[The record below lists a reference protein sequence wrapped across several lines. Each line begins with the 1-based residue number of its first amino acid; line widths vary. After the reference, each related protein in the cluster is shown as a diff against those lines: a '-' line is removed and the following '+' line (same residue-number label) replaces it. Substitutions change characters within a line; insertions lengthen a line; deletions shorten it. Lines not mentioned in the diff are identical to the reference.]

1 MTAMQRESF
10 LANVRTSLEQGRGTA
25 APGKRDRY
33 QPPAAPPGKEMID
46 RLVRE
51 LESVG
56 GLVYRA
62 SSQAEAR
69 KHVLEILRECRARRV
84 VVGSTP
90 LVEELAPRSELEQ
103 AGPEVTVCDLRSDDL
118 RSDDLR
124 TGTSRESLREAGLA
138 ADVGISSVDYGVAET
153 GTLALTAGPGQD
165 RGVSLL
171 APIHVALLDSRDV
184 VYELAA
190 LFRRVSAGG
199 LPSALTLITGP
210 SRTGD
215 IELVLTVG
223 VHGPRELHMIL
234 LER

>member
-1 MTAMQRESF
+1 MQRESF
-10 LANVRTSLEQGRGTA
+10 LANVRRSLEQGRGTG
-25 APGKRDRY
+25 PGTGERF
-33 QPPAAPPGKEMID
+33 PSPATPSGKEMID

-51 LESVG
+51 LETVG
-56 GLVYRA
+56 GVVYRA
-62 SSQAEAR
+62 RSPAAAR
-69 KHVLEILRECRARRV
+69 RHVLEILRECRARRV
-84 VVGSTP
+84 VVGNTP

-103 AGPEVTVCDLRSDDL
+103 AGPEVTICDLRSDDL

-124 TGTSRESLREAGLA
+124 GGMSRESLREAGFA
-138 ADVGISSVDYGVAET
+138 ADVGISSIDYGVAES
-153 GTLALTAGPGQD
+153 GTLAVVAGPGQD

-171 APIHVALLDSRDV
+171 APIHIALLDERDV
-184 VYELAA
+184 VWELAA

-210 SRTGD
+210 SRTAD

-223 VHGPRELHMIL
+223 VHGPGELHLIL